1 MIVMIVYLTL
11 LVTIFSA
18 KLVCTQD
25 CVNLL
30 ENKKTR
36 QNKVRWKN
44 LNIPILFA
52 MP

>member
-11 LVTIFSA
+11 LVTIFSE

-36 QNKVRWKN
+36 KQDKIKCDGR
-44 LNIPILFA
+44 I
-52 MP
+52 